1 MKLDLKN
8 IISEISSGTT
18 EGRIENK
25 PLLKEY
31 SSIKSKDGLSFLL
44 GSMIKEA
51 SNDNT
56 IDLLANNLLES
67 LDIKSEQDLK
77 NFAMETTFLQ
87 SNSAYKEL
95 LESMSNV
102 ISGKSS

>member
-8 IISEISSGTT
+8 IISQISSGTT

-56 IDLLANNLLES
+56 IDLLANNL
-67 LDIKSEQDLK
+67 QLK
-77 NFAMETTFLQ
+77 
-87 SNSAYKEL
+87 
-95 LESMSNV
+95 V
-102 ISGKSS
+102 